1 MPVCTKSIPFPQR
14 RGETAAADAEKAAL
28 DKGVWANKMKVAEDA
43 CIETME
49 DKTLAKL
56 LVHHRK
62 PLERDQDI
70 LEPFN
75 YKTNK
80 A

>member
-1 MPVCTKSIPFPQR
+1 MNVNANCNDLITEAK
-14 RGETAAADAEKAAL
+14 DAAL
-28 DKGVWANKMKVAEDA
+28 AHFVAERRLVL

-75 YKTNK
+75 YKTNSM
-80 A
+80 